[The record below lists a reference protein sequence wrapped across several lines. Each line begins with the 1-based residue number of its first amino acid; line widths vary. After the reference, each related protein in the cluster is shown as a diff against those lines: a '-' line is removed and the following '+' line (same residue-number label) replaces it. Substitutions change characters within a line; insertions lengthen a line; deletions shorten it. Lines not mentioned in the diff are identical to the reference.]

1 MVSFSS
7 FSIFISKQTT
17 IILNS
22 WNPSLFAYET
32 ADFKLAFIQSAVS
45 VAKNDRFKKFKIMV
59 FRLDLKI
66 KNDKKRH

>member
-1 MVSFSS
+1 M
-7 FSIFISKQTT
+7 
-17 IILNS
+17 ILNFL
-22 WNPSLFAYET
+22 NPSTFAYET